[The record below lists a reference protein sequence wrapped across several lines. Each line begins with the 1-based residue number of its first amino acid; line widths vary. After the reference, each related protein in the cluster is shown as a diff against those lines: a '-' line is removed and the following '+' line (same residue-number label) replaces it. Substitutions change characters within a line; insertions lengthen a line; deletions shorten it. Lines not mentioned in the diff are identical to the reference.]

1 MNTHC
6 QDVTPRIV
14 RFQRSEADHDL
25 AAELARIRP
34 ACVTAAEQIQI
45 AWKCHQDDDWEG
57 FYTAMMLVIAA
68 GNRMFPT
75 PGADLARPDLQEPGA
90 ARLWVRQ
97 TE

>member
-1 MNTHC
+1 MPTALPER
-6 QDVTPRIV
+6 VI
-14 RFQRSEADHDL
+14 RFRRGDEDHDL

-34 ACVTAAEQIQI
+34 ACIIAAEQIQI
-45 AWKCHQDDDWEG
+45 AWKCHQEDDWKG
-57 FYTAMMLVIAA
+57 FYAAMMLVIAA

-75 PGADLARPDLQEPGA
+75 PGADIARPDIQKPGA